1 MNWSKL
7 AFAIL
12 LTASNGAYGTETWRV
27 GNRIVAEG
35 DSMPKVL
42 DVAGRPD
49 MKSRIES
56 RFGGTVGNR
65 WYYVR
70 EGYNAKTVII
80 TFRAGRVIEIRME
93 KN

>member
-1 MNWSKL
+1 MHWTKL
-7 AFAIL
+7 AFAAL
-12 LTASNGAYGTETWRV
+12 LAASGGIHATETWRV

-42 DVAGRPD
+42 RVAGRPD

-56 RFGGTVGNR
+56 QFGGTVGNR

-80 TFRAGRVIEIRME
+80 TFRAGRVVDIRIE